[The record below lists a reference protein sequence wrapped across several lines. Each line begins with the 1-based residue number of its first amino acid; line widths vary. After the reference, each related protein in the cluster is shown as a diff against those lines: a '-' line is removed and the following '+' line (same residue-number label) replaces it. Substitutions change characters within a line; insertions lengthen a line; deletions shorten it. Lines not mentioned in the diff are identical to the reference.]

1 MEIQPILA
9 ALRRHKLVM
18 WLLILEI
25 ALTCAIVCNAVFLI
39 AQNVQRMNMPSGI
52 AEHQLVQIRMAYINN
67 RPDAEAR
74 ARTDLAALQQ
84 IPGVT
89 QAALV
94 DKVPFGSGNNS
105 NIKLQPEQQ
114 QPSLNA
120 GLYFGKNLL
129 QTFGVELIAG
139 REFRA
144 EEFVTIAQALTGVNG
159 NNPKDVPHVAV
170 ITKAMAQRLWP
181 GQNALGKT
189 FYVGKDIPLRVVGI
203 LARLTRPNRLQSG
216 PGFSFVVPISETMG
230 DNGSSYVI
238 RCAPQDRARVLAAAA
253 AKLKQIDPNRVLLE
267 HRTYDQVRAE
277 FFQNDRAMAGTLVGV
292 CLALLV
298 VTAL

>member
-144 EEFVTIAQALTGVNG
+144 EEFVT
-159 NNPKDVPHVAV
+159 
-170 ITKAMAQRLWP
+170 MAQRLWP

-253 AKLKQIDPNRVLLE
+253 AKLKQIDPN
-267 HRTYDQVRAE
+267 
-277 FFQNDRAMAGTLVGV
+277 
-292 CLALLV
+292 
-298 VTAL
+298 